1 MTQQIEARYGAGG
14 SKAVMQWITEN
25 NQAGVSQEQLVA
37 INRQIQAGRQGFSGS
52 QTRLLDVCRGYENL
66 QRRPYSGMWMSI
78 TGYPSYEYNSEGG
91 NGKLCRAVTS
101 AGANKAFETGVEDA
115 LDIRSGAPDA

>member
-1 MTQQIEARYGAGG
+1 
-14 SKAVMQWITEN
+14 
-25 NQAGVSQEQLVA
+25 
-37 INRQIQAGRQGFSGS
+37 
-52 QTRLLDVCRGYENL
+52 
-66 QRRPYSGMWMSI
+66 MSI